1 MSPVRDDDA
10 RANRDVDNDLDPVQR
25 TPEEWAERRS
35 ALQKKLAAHSAKQA
49 EEAERQN
56 KSGSSM
62 KGIAEGLKL
71 ASEFAA
77 GIIVGGGIGF
87 FIDKFAGTSPFG
99 LIVFLMFGFAAG
111 IRNILRSVGPKP
123 ANPPIGDENAE
134 LAPKNRTDS

>member
-1 MSPVRDDDA
+1 MSPANEDDSKSNHETGYEPPA
-10 RANRDVDNDLDPVQR
+10 TKR

-35 ALQKKLAAHSAKQA
+35 ALEAKLAARNATRELEAK
-49 EEAERQN
+49 RSSG
-56 KSGSSM
+56 SGSSM

-87 FIDKFAGTSPFG
+87 VIDKYAGTSPFG

-111 IRNILRSVGPKP
+111 IRNVLRSVGPKP
-123 ANPPIGDENAE
+123 ANPLEGRENSGRPPENA
-134 LAPKNRTDS
+134 KDS